1 MSGPFP
7 LPTSSLKTLFPG
19 LVSRRRNL
27 SWRSVQIG
35 RWWSVQIGP
44 RALAGSLSLNDIMKW
59 EELPATRPPSN
70 ESHETASVSGAC
82 EGSEPGGKG
91 GRGGGDLHSGREGD
105 FNPSA
110 PPPLSLSPCQ
120 RPPPVCP
127 NLRGFPSLILP
138 LLAAPL
144 LALSY
149 PGAGKGPL
157 YKWPLIKV
165 GKKNSFY
172 RPFF

>member
-44 RALAGSLSLNDIMKW
+44 RAPAGSLSLNDIMKW
-59 EELPATRPPSN
+59 EELPATRPPAN

-110 PPPLSLSPCQ
+110 PPPLPFSLPEAAARLPELAGLSQPYPPPFGRSFAGFKLSGSWE
-120 RPPPVCP
+120 RPP
-127 NLRGFPSLILP
+127 L
-138 LLAAPL
+138 
-144 LALSY
+144 
-149 PGAGKGPL
+149 
-157 YKWPLIKV
+157 
-165 GKKNSFY
+165 
-172 RPFF
+172 